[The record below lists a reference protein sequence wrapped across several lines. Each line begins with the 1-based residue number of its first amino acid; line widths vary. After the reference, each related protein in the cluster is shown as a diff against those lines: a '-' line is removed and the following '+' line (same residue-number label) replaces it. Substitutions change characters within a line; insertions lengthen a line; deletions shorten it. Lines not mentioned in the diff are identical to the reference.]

1 MAIARIAAGGSLLGE
16 LVVAV
21 RSRQRSPAPRTDRVV
36 KAVQTASALLAS
48 LPHRAPA
55 SGLVSRYCR
64 QGRGSV
70 SRRPNENQTS
80 VKPLVATAG
89 DAAKAESWADFL
101 YFGHDYFFA
110 RLCNAAEV
118 ILLLLTAW
126 QIFLGQN
133 KIRALFSRLFCLN
146 YSIRDSFKCLF

>member
-101 YFGHDYFFA
+101 FFGHDYFFA
-110 RLCNAAEV
+110 RLCNAAEF
-118 ILLLLTAW
+118 ILLLLTA
-126 QIFLGQN
+126 
-133 KIRALFSRLFCLN
+133 
-146 YSIRDSFKCLF
+146 

>member
-36 KAVQTASALLAS
+36 KAVRTASALLAS

-64 QGRGSV
+64 RGRGSV

-89 DAAKAESWADFL
+89 DAAKRARL
-101 YFGHDYFFA
+101 VFA
-110 RLCNAAEV
+110 RLCNAAEF

-133 KIRALFSRLFCLN
+133 KIGALFSRLFCLN